1 MRPLFSLAVLALATP
16 AYAGSHTSG
25 GDHGGRLSQVSA
37 GISHAVASAQPTTGN
52 TGSLVIEDLTGYGCE
67 VERGIERVVERCPNA
82 VVVVGA
88 GGIRRVAP
96 PPEPSATVEGYAGA
110 QKVFESTGSVSLG
123 LSVVDDRIRLN
134 AGVTQYYEDR
144 MQGGRLTMTM
154 PSLTGGL
161 RLGPGGPTQ
170 FWLEAGATMERTKGD
185 AADDSMLVAPT
196 IGARLVRP
204 LSPRISLQATAEGM
218 FFSNSIRA
226 FSGRVGVRFEHVEA
240 AFRVLDFNVG
250 PALFGPELGVGF

>member
-1 MRPLFSLAVLALATP
+1 MRPLLPLAVLALATP

-25 GDHGGRLSQVSA
+25 GDRGGRLSQVSA
-37 GISHAVASAQPTTGN
+37 GISHAVASAQPTAGN
-52 TGSLVIEDLTGYGCE
+52 TGSLIIEDSTGYGCA
-67 VERGIERVVERCPNA
+67 VERGAEHCPNA

-88 GGIRRVAP
+88 EGIRRVAP
-96 PPEPSATVEGYAGA
+96 SPEPSATVEGYAGA
-110 QKVFESTGSVSLG
+110 QKVFESDGSVSLG

-144 MQGGRLTMTM
+144 MQGGRLTMTL

-170 FWLEAGATMERTKGD
+170 VWLEAGATMERTKGD
-185 AADDSMLVAPT
+185 SAGDSMLVAPT

-204 LSPRISLQATAEGM
+204 LSPRTSLQATAEGM
-218 FFSNSIRA
+218 FFSNNIRA
-226 FSGRVGVRFEHVEA
+226 FSGRIGVRFEHVEA
-240 AFRVLDFNVG
+240 AFRVLDWNVG